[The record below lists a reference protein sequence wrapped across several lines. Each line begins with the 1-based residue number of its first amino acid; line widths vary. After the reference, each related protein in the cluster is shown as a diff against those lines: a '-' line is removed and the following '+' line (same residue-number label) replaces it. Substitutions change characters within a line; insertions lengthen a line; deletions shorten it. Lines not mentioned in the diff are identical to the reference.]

1 MKKVPPPTAM
11 PYDVT
16 IMSKEIGSVTL
27 PNAFTVKLPEPVTVP
42 GVNDHGRSQEPITVK
57 GNFFGTRK
65 GRVHLEY
72 LGRNIHCKVTRWSM
86 ASITFLVPKR
96 LAEGKYPLHITNT
109 TGTVTAGA
117 FTIDPP
123 LSP

>member
-1 MKKVPPPTAM
+1 V
-11 PYDVT
+11 Y
-16 IMSKEIGSVTL
+16 
-27 PNAFTVKLPEPVTVP
+27 
-42 GVNDHGRSQEPITVK
+42 
-57 GNFFGTRK
+57 
-65 GRVHLEY
+65 LEY
-72 LGRNIHCKVTRWSM
+72 LGRNMHCKVTRWSM

-109 TGTVTAGA
+109 TGTVTAGG